1 MTPKHQAEGKAMLE
15 VREDWREFEVHRFT
29 WAQHEAGVTRGWRLY
44 AGWFQR
50 ASGLRWAWFARP
62 VSNSE

>member
-1 MTPKHQAEGKAMLE
+1 MNQAEGKAMLE
-15 VREDWREFEVHRFT
+15 VREESREFEVQRFT
-29 WAQHEAGVTRGWRLY
+29 WAQHETGATRGWWFY

-62 VSNSE
+62 WSDSE